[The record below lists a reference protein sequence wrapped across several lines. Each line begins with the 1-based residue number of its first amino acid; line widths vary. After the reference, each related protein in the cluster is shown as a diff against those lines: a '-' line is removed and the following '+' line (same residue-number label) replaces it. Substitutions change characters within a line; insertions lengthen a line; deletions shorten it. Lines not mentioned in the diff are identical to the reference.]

1 MSFTLIIQSKKIC
14 KEDDISDPKLTLP
27 VYTMITQQNK
37 RQEHKVN
44 ENTFYNQMEILYVQG
59 WILFY

>member
-27 VYTMITQQNK
+27 MYIMITQQNNK
-37 RQEHKVN
+37 RQEHKVS

-59 WILFY
+59 